1 MITKEDIQNAHDRI
15 RPYVHRTP
23 IMSSESLNQ
32 LAGCNLI
39 FKCENFQKV
48 GAFKARGAMNA
59 VLSLSEKE
67 RENGVATHS
76 SGNHAQAVA
85 RAAKIMGLKS
95 YIVMPHNAALVKRNG
110 VLSYGGAIFDCEP
123 TQESREKTL
132 AEVVKKTNAAVIH
145 PFDDYQVIAGQATT
159 SKEFVEDVP
168 SLDIITAPVGG
179 GGLLS
184 GTCLSMKYFSPNTI
198 VVAGEPEGADDVFRS
213 IQSGKREKS
222 QGKSIADGLLT
233 SVGEKTFEI
242 IKDNLSKV
250 ITVSD
255 EEIIKAMGL
264 IWEKLKIVIEPS
276 AAVPFAAILKDKET
290 FAGKNV
296 GVILSGGNVDLKKVG
311 EYF

>member
-1 MITKEDIQNAHDRI
+1 
-15 RPYVHRTP
+15 
-23 IMSSESLNQ
+23 MSSESLDQ
-32 LAGCNLI
+32 LAGCSLY

-59 VLSLSEKE
+59 VLSLTEKE
-67 RENGVATHS
+67 REHGVATHS

-85 RAAKIMGLKS
+85 RAAKIVGLKS
-95 YIVMPHNAALVKRNG
+95 YIVMPHSAASVKRKG

-123 TQESREKTL
+123 TQESREATL
-132 AEVVKKTNAAVIH
+132 AEVVQKTKAAVIH
-145 PFDDYQVIAGQATT
+145 PFDDYNVITGQATT
-159 SKEFVEDVP
+159 AKEFIEDVP
-168 SLDIITAPVGG
+168 SLEIMIAPVGG

-184 GTCLSMKYFSPNTI
+184 GTCLSMKYFSPGTI
-198 VVAGEPEGADDVFRS
+198 VIAGEPEGADDAFRS
-213 IQSGKREKS
+213 MQSGKREKS

-233 SVGEKTFEI
+233 SIGEKTFEI
-242 IKDNLSKV
+242 IKDKISKV

-276 AAVPFAAILKDKET
+276 AAVPFAAILKVKET
-290 FAGKNV
+290 FDGKKV

-311 EYF
+311 EFF